1 MKKFDELCKS
11 DVEGKECENLLAL
24 IAHLY
29 NFHVVHSLLI
39 FDILKKLVSTF
50 TEKEIELILFLLKNV
65 GFSLRKDDALAL
77 KELIT
82 EAQKKA
88 NTADKK
94 LQDQTRVCVCILK
107 IFLLRLDL
115 ITIWIRVLIYQ
126 NILCYTLFRF

>member
-1 MKKFDELCKS
+1 MRKFD
-11 DVEGKECENLLAL
+11 DVHRGKLEGKECENLLTL

-50 TEKEIELILFLLKNV
+50 SAQDIELILLLLKNV

-82 EAQKKA
+82 ETQKKA
-88 NTADKK
+88 NAVGKQF
-94 LQDQTRVCVCILK
+94 QDQSRVWVHL
-107 IFLLRLDL
+107 
-115 ITIWIRVLIYQ
+115 
-126 NILCYTLFRF
+126 

>member
-1 MKKFDELCKS
+1 MKKFDEFCKS
-11 DVEGKECENLLAL
+11 DAEGKECENLLAL

-29 NFHVVHSLLI
+29 NFHVVHCLLI

-88 NTADKK
+88 NTAEKK
-94 LQDQTRVCVCILK
+94 FQDQTRVCVCSK
-107 IFLLRLDL
+107 DFVCSTGCNKYWD
-115 ITIWIRVLIYQ
+115 T
-126 NILCYTLFRF
+126 

>member
-1 MKKFDELCKS
+1 MFQVGAHFLETVVRKFDEVYKS
-11 DVEGKECENLLAL
+11 EAEGKECENLLIL

-29 NFHVVHSLLI
+29 NFYVVHSLLI

-50 TEKEIELILFLLKNV
+50 SEKDIELILLLLKNV

-88 NTADKK
+88 NAVGKQF
-94 LQDQTRVCVCILK
+94 QDQSRV
-107 IFLLRLDL
+107 
-115 ITIWIRVLIYQ
+115 
-126 NILCYTLFRF
+126 

>member
-1 MKKFDELCKS
+1 MQKFDEVHRS
-11 DVEGKECENLLAL
+11 EAEGKECENLLTL

-29 NFHVVHSLLI
+29 NFYVVHSLLI

-50 TEKEIELILFLLKNV
+50 SEKDIELMLLLLKNV

-88 NTADKK
+88 NAVGKQF
-94 LQDQTRVCVCILK
+94 LDQSRV
-107 IFLLRLDL
+107 
-115 ITIWIRVLIYQ
+115 
-126 NILCYTLFRF
+126 

>member
-11 DVEGKECENLLAL
+11 DAEGKECENLLAL

-29 NFHVVHSLLI
+29 NFHVVHCLLI

-77 KELIT
+77 KELIS
-82 EAQKKA
+82 EAQRKASTAEKKF
-88 NTADKK
+88 
-94 LQDQTRVCVCILK
+94 QDQTRVCVLK
-107 IFLLRLDL
+107 ISYSQQPV
-115 ITIWIRVLIYQ
+115 ISTWIHSLIYR
-126 NILCYTLFRF
+126 NVFCYILF